1 VPLIVLSPLPLPT
14 FFFGSKQSLHGSPTI
29 LGPTVAVSG
38 GNGVHA
44 AEAVLL
50 LAVTEVSV
58 DVAGN
63 RVVLV
68 FVSVAVKRVV
78 TVFVSD

>member
-1 VPLIVLSPLPLPT
+1 M
-14 FFFGSKQSLHGSPTI
+14 HGSPTI

-44 AEAVLL
+44 AEAVL

-78 TVFVSD
+78 SVFVSD